1 MNDFFDKLLRVDW
14 QSVFVPTE
22 SLLEIIIRGTIMY
35 LAMFALLRIFRR
47 QAGSLSIADLLV
59 IVVIADAAQNGMA
72 DDSRS
77 VTESLVLICTIVFW
91 DYFLDYLG
99 FKSKI
104 FERVIEPEKLK
115 IIEDGKLLR
124 HNMEK
129 EMLTD
134 DEVLTQMRQNGIQD
148 VKEIKIAYL
157 ESDGHFSFIKKDSEE
172 ETSQQQSNRKK
183 KKIVN

>member
-14 QSVFVPTE
+14 QSVFVPHE

-35 LAMFALLRIFRR
+35 LAMFTLLRILRR
-47 QAGSLSIADLLV
+47 QVGSFSIADLLV

-72 DDSRS
+72 GDSRS
-77 VTESLVLICTIVFW
+77 VTESIVLICTIVFW
-91 DYFLDYLG
+91 DYFLDFLG

-115 IIEDGKLLR
+115 IIENGKLLR
-124 HNMEK
+124 RNLEK

-134 DEVLTQMRQNGIQD
+134 DEVLSQMRQNGIED
-148 VKEIKIAYL
+148 ISEVKIACL
-157 ESDGHFSFIKKDSEE
+157 ERDGHFSFIKKDSEKE
-172 ETSQQQSNRKK
+172 DGQQQSNRKK